1 MRFIDRRPILGQGP
15 LTLMKRLGVEM
26 DRMLEDFDLAHP
38 STFTPAPRSFEWLPA
53 VELLQKPDQFVVKV
67 ELPGLTKE
75 DVKIEVAEGYLTLEG
90 ERKQEKTEKR
100 EGFLRTER
108 NYGTFFRACAA
119 EGAKATRPRRP
130 SRGILEIE
138 VPIPSA
144 NGGSPPALIEKP
156 RRRRRRWS
164 VPRSDV
170 TCVDTVRVLSAD
182 TPLVLGAKSLSRENI
197 TPCGRTH
204 GGGPVPAAEWG
215 APWPPAGDVDSS
227 EAWG

>member
-67 ELPGLTKE
+67 ELPGLTKD

-108 NYGTFFRACAA
+108 SYGTFFRAIALP
-119 EGAKATRPRRP
+119 EGAKADQAKATFAK
-130 SRGILEIE
+130 GILEIE
-138 VPIPSA
+138 VPIPVS
-144 NGGSPPALIEKP
+144 K
-156 RRRRRRWS
+156 
-164 VPRSDV
+164 
-170 TCVDTVRVLSAD
+170 
-182 TPLVLGAKSLSRENI
+182 
-197 TPCGRTH
+197 
-204 GGGPVPAAEWG
+204 PAAARRLPIEEAPEEKKVLVG
-215 APWPPAGDVDSS
+215 A
-227 EAWG
+227 